1 MFIWHHSE
9 MALIADLECGS
20 PGARQRLLTAITT
33 AIDSD
38 RDAAADL
45 LDGAARLAATGNQEA
60 RELLIEVTLVKRL
73 AERPIRRVLLDPA
86 DVDDAVQNTLIAIA
100 EKIERFQSRSR
111 FTTWLHTVARNEALM
126 VLRRKKPAG
135 QLEDELGPSP
145 GFVQRLSSVVV
156 NEHRVQR
163 AIASLP
169 ERQRL
174 VVELREMQ
182 GIDYEEIARRLDVP
196 IGTVRSRINRARA
209 ALAEMLLTG
218 IEPN

>member
-1 MFIWHHSE
+1 MP
-9 MALIADLECGS
+9 LVADLESGS
-20 PGARQRLLTAITT
+20 PGARERLRTAITT

-45 LDGAARLAATGNQEA
+45 LDGTARLAATGNQEA
-60 RELLIEVTLVKRL
+60 RELLIEVTLTKRL
-73 AERPIRRVLLDPA
+73 AERPIRLVLLDPD

-100 EKIERFQSRSR
+100 EKIDRFQGRSR

-126 VLRRKKPAG
+126 VLRRKKPTG
-135 QLEDELGPSP
+135 QLNDEDGPPP

-156 NEHRVQR
+156 NEQRVQR

-169 ERQRL
+169 EQQRL
-174 VVELREMQ
+174 EVELREMQ

-209 ALAEMLLTG
+209 ALAEMLLTR
-218 IEPN
+218 IESS